1 MRQILKLSTTIPL
14 ALLSA
19 TFLRAQTAPPPQFEV
34 ATVKVSPPPSGDAIT
49 INLGTVLN
57 GRLAMTNVTL
67 SDCIKLAYGI
77 VSDDQLVAPDW
88 IMGRQVRFDQVRFDI
103 VAQAPPDT
111 PRDRV
116 LLMLQPLLAERLKL
130 VLHHEQKQLSYLG
143 LTVAKTGPK
152 IRPAKPG
159 APLGNSA
166 ARGRIV
172 ANQMPMSGLATV
184 LSRFE
189 RETVVDLTGLSGAF
203 EFKLEW
209 TPDGPVPPDGASGPS
224 LFTAVQQ
231 QLGLRLESRKGPLDV
246 LVVDHAEKV
255 PTEN

>member
-1 MRQILKLSTTIPL
+1 MKPKTTTALL
-14 ALLSA
+14 ALVGA
-19 TFLRAQTAPPPQFEV
+19 PFLYAQTAPTPQFDV
-34 ATVKVSPPPSGDAIT
+34 ATVKVSPPPAGDTIT

-88 IMGRQVRFDQVRFDI
+88 IMGRQVRFEQVRFDI

-130 VLHHEQKQLSYLG
+130 ALHHEQKQRSYLA

-152 IRPAKPG
+152 IQPAKPD
-159 APLGNSA
+159 APIGNSA
-166 ARGRIV
+166 ARGRIL
-172 ANQMPMSGLATV
+172 ANQMPMSGLATL

-189 RETVVDLTGLSGAF
+189 RETIVDLTGLSGAF

-209 TPDGPVPPDGASGPS
+209 TPDDGPIPPTNGASGPS
-224 LFTAVQQ
+224 LFTAVQE
-231 QLGLRLESRKGPLDV
+231 QLGLKLESRKGPLDV
-246 LVVDHAEKV
+246 LVVDQAEKV
-255 PTEN
+255 PAEN

>member
-1 MRQILKLSTTIPL
+1 MKLTTTTVVLAILN
-14 ALLSA
+14 ARLLC
-19 TFLRAQTAPPPQFEV
+19 AQTAPLPEFEV
-34 ATVKVSPPPSGDAIT
+34 ATVKLSPPPSGDTIN

-77 VSDDQLVAPDW
+77 VSDDQLVGPDW
-88 IMGRQVRFDQVRFDI
+88 IKGRQVRFDQVRFDI

-130 VLHHEQKQLSYLG
+130 VLRHEQKQLSYLG
-143 LTVAKTGPK
+143 LTATKTGPK
-152 IRPAKPG
+152 IQPAKPG
-159 APLGNSA
+159 ATLGNSA
-166 ARGRIV
+166 ARGRIL
-172 ANQMPMSGLATV
+172 ANQMPMSGLATL

-209 TPDGPVPPDGASGPS
+209 TPDDGPVPPGGASAPS
-224 LFTAVQQ
+224 LFTALQE